1 MKAGKMRIPIIG
13 IISVIC
19 IILFVTTNTIIRRNL
34 SNKEIDPELAKAMT
48 YEQFEEGSEKVDGT
62 DNVKF
67 SAFFLR
73 DINDD
78 GMAERIKG
86 TAKEVG
92 KEDDLYME
100 LNVLT
105 EGYLKN
111 ANIQIQGTNFYLKT
125 NLVKDEQLKDNYISN
140 HMEKIEFNDIT
151 SGTQKLLMAK
161 VRSGDY
167 TYPSTTANAIGDN
180 INNYSRNDNKII
192 LTGTYV
198 GADGMEKPIHKEI
211 DLTVDWY
218 STMFANITTKSQYYK
233 DIQSRIDNKNNIFT
247 VEFQIETQE
256 RNQKSILSKNH
267 VEGILPDING
277 YKPLSVSGV
286 DSYDETTRKFV
297 IEKTATVD
305 EQGMVTSKILNENT
319 YKIQVKY
326 PLRAYESIETDTV
339 TIAIPVSTYYEA
351 YNNPNPEFQNLTKSN
366 IASATLLANYSN
378 FPEDGDWVA
387 FSVEVE
393 KSIYKENDKKVV
405 SKHKPTKIYNGLS
418 SEEKDDRYRVRWK
431 VSTGLQGQS
440 KGIIMKET
448 KSGTPQLA
456 DQFIR
461 KDSTRESM
469 ENVTKNVGIGFAAV
483 DSLLNSGDWIKV
495 YDDETGNLIA
505 TFANR
510 NWNQYTADNPYLY
523 ETPVRHIR
531 VETNASNKNAGMTVY
546 CIKELDDEYITTHYT
561 REQFDDF
568 QYIEST
574 LSGYVSGEFCNTD
587 RDQAK
592 YEAEYATASI
602 EMSNNSLSTQTTQ
615 KNNTITITAQ
625 YDEKYNQ
632 VGWVNG
638 SFLIKLPKEILTAQ
652 INQVQINKE
661 LISLVSYELVDI
673 DGINFIKINTQNKEQ
688 KPQEFKIMV
697 DIDLT
702 PDPRITSTTQN
713 IELYATNE
721 ILCDYQPRGQD
732 IYDVNDNLN
741 TTEIVLKET
750 VPLNFIAPNS
760 LLTNETISNYDGNGN
775 VVVSPQIA
783 DLKYRNTENRE
794 AEATMGIQIRNNYN
808 NTISETTI
816 LGKIPFENNTY
827 VLSGG
832 DLESQYT
839 TSMVEGGIRV
849 PEELEGHVRVYYSEK
864 ETPTKD
870 LTKVDNGWKK
880 ADQITNWN
888 RVKTYLIDFEDTI
901 INRGK
906 EYIFYYTIKIPNNL
920 RFNEISYG
928 HHGVYFCLD
937 TENGKYRTQTEPS
950 KVGLRVTEKYNLEL
964 IKYQSQTDKLV
975 AGATYCVKEVI
986 GDEVATEGR
995 TAVTNAQGKLAMNGL
1010 YTEKTY
1016 QIEEIKTQKDYELN
1030 TDKIRFTTSID
1041 ADKNLVVEKTQGTTK
1056 QDIVVTNHEET
1067 PKIEVKVED
1076 EVKAKLNV
1084 TKKEKDTDK
1093 GLGFVYYQ
1101 ITGKGFEEGKIFNT
1115 DANGNVNL
1123 NGLYINE
1130 TYTLQETKATGYYL
1144 ANPVTF
1150 KMVNN
1155 NGTYEVEIN
1164 EGEIKENTVTQEN
1177 HIPTLNMTLEDEKI
1191 PTYDLAITKV
1201 GKTTNLDTTTSQTEE
1216 SVVTLAGARF
1226 KLYKDNQEIGTYT
1239 TNANGQF
1246 VINGLYQY
1254 VEGKEEKATYTLK
1267 EVMAPTGYSK
1277 IKDITFKV
1285 EEKEGKLEWQTTDDT
1300 KREYD
1305 SDNHVIRLQLE
1316 DNPVFKLIKKD
1327 GETGAVLPN
1336 VKFAIFDVEN
1346 KEEPARDSKGE
1357 ILGTKEIINGKEY
1370 YTLTTNASGEITA
1383 DLKEGKYKAVEVQAD
1398 EKYQILDNGYYFSI
1412 GSNKTDTGLKAEWAI
1427 PFTEEAI
1434 VDTIVETSD
1443 GGYLV
1448 REGENLRKLG
1458 VDGNVQWINSIGIS
1472 DVDRTH
1478 NIVNTTVIET
1488 TDGDY
1493 VGIQPTSITKIGK
1506 DGKTKWTKIVMDAYS
1521 RLCSIAKTKDGGFFL
1536 VGRGENSNPIMI
1548 KCNTDGEKQ
1557 WEKIIDCTSGGYG
1570 YAQDIKETKDGGFI
1584 VGGTFNCEKVDFGN
1598 NFIFEGSYLKTT
1610 GFIAKYNEIGEV
1622 QWAKLVGQGVEKVT
1636 SVIET
1641 NTGEYLLGGYT
1652 EEIELLPLGN
1662 GFNLDCN
1669 KGYETG
1675 ILIKYDATGEIQWAH
1690 SMKSGGR
1697 SAVETI
1703 LETKDGGFTIGG
1715 YFSGTLTL
1723 GEDISLSEYYN
1734 NKVGAIINYN
1744 REGEVQWARAVGY
1757 YCRLTTILETSNGDY
1772 LVGGN
1777 YSDSERIGIDLGD
1790 GIWLP
1795 SHSNN
1800 KGLSMLIKFNITEI
1814 QNPLV
1819 KETKTSKIDIKSLV
1833 ATQDGGY
1840 VAGGNFSSDIELEN
1854 GQTITNNGE
1863 LDGIM
1868 IKYNRD
1874 ENIEWTKVIQSNKN
1888 DTIHE
1893 IIQTKDGGYL
1903 VAGYSDGTI
1912 DLENEFV
1919 INKSKMLIKYSNQM
1933 EIEWVQSIP
1942 TSSGYYEYQRV
1953 SIKETKD
1960 GGYLIGSSYQ
1970 GNKVDLGNGV
1980 VENTIYGNTGGM
1992 IAKYNDRGEAQW
2004 VKLLEAQNQV
2014 DIISAMETKD
2024 GGYIVSGNFYNTDV
2038 YIGNNE
2044 KLVPIQQDKSTG
2056 MIIKYNKEGNPEWNK
2071 TYPIAWNNYEKI
2083 PAITENQDGGYV
2095 VGCSLKINGSLD
2107 LGNGIVL
2114 KSNSSQ
2120 EQCIGALIKYNSKG
2134 EAQWAKEIKECE
2146 RGYTTIHI
2154 HAMKE
2159 TKNGEL
2165 MVIGKDRESHSR
2177 MELGNGVT
2185 LNSSKQ
2191 YDSGLIIKYNNQG
2204 EAKWARRIGT
2214 EMNTMTELEYGTYMV
2229 KGKNDSDTILTKIE
2243 ERDNGI
2249 EELQVENRRKEFKIT
2264 TKVEKNNDIA
2274 GGNISGENENPYEI
2288 VKYGDSNTKEIKM
2301 IPEEGYKI
2309 LKVTINGEECA
2320 YEKLEDGSY
2329 IIPTL
2334 TQIKEDKNIV
2344 VTYSKM
2350 DNTVTIHKVDET
2362 TKQPLEGATFTIEQ
2376 VIENVV
2382 GELHQ
2387 KNREDPDFSAAELF
2401 QCQMHYFKKVDGKYI
2416 ATNSNA
2422 YEMSTATANTTANSL
2437 MPINL
2442 MGKNG
2447 SYRVEINAE
2456 IDSEEGIG
2464 IGYAT
2469 VSSKS
2474 SIPSY
2479 DNEEG
2484 RFMYITGKVSS
2495 QNYSFDLEGGS
2506 MYYLHV
2512 GYKKGES
2519 DATYMDNMIVNHVK
2533 IYPKVYHFIES
2544 DGKYQLNQ
2552 ESEGKTSYIPID
2564 LTNYRQDYTLKVNA
2578 EISSGEEDIGY
2589 AMITESE
2596 EIPNYDAEKTF
2607 IKLSGKQE
2615 AKDYTTILQGGKKYY
2630 LHLGYNGMRNV
2641 PLEGK
2646 KFILNKV
2653 EVEPNTIE
2661 VTTNGQG
2668 KANIQIPF
2676 GTYKILETKAPEGY
2690 LRKEEPIGMEF
2701 SEEGKHEVTI
2711 ENTKSCKVIVHH
2723 YLKGTTQS
2731 VAKDELVEG
2740 KIGEQYVT
2748 APQMDIEGYTLDTNE
2763 SGKYRVP
2770 ENASGKYTTENIE
2783 VIYEYVRKQIPLTV
2797 HHYIQGTTRKVPL
2810 SNGTEAQDLR
2820 QIGQQGDNYT
2830 TSAITENELS
2840 AEYELA
2846 QIPTN
2851 HSGIYEGSEIN
2862 VIYFYKKVE
2871 RNVTLTKYQED
2882 GKTPL
2887 AGAKFTIRNKNASS
2901 NGEAIQEKV
2910 YTTNTYGEIEL
2921 PLGYGVYEV
2930 TEIEAP
2936 QGYVL
2941 PENPT
2946 TEITIDKNIPNK
2958 QLKITNEK
2966 EKGTVRVHY
2975 YIEGT
2980 EENVPLADGTKA
2992 EDFIITGEI
3001 GSIYATKE
3009 LSNVSQNYELKET
3022 PINASGLV
3030 KKEMTEVIYY
3040 YKEKQKPTVQ
3050 DSKLVKT
3057 SEKQHITKLDEKI
3070 PYTITYTGVIDQYK
3084 GDAVVTIIDELPYE
3098 IQIAEGKSDLAG
3110 GTYDAENKT
3119 ITWVEKIE
3127 GIDTVK
3133 EGKKHINITKKIAL
3147 TYKDLDSNAVNLRNK
3162 VKVQI
3167 RLLDSEEENPIE
3179 PGEPGGPSEEIEEG
3193 NDIVMDIF
3201 TKVDVKLMW
3210 IDAEE
3215 KELRPEKL
3223 ILQVKKDGEVVA
3235 SKEVEITKDEDSST
3249 IVFEKLPKYDENKN
3263 EINYTVDETVLPG
3276 DEHQNDLQYYKKTIE
3291 GFTITNTMD
3300 KTIDNNQGKVI
3311 VEHIDKNTGNVL
3323 KTIVKVG
3330 NIGDSYESKEEEI
3343 EGYILVEAPEAP
3355 NIVIT
3360 QTEQTVK
3367 YYYEPISLGVIER
3380 HIDVNTHEILY
3391 HKTYAGEEGDSYKIL
3406 PKTFD
3411 GYDLVTTPT
3420 NAEGEMTEGIIEVEY
3435 YYSRIASVKVEYL
3448 DKETQVKIAEDV
3460 IINGHE
3466 NDDYTTEKKHIE
3478 GYVLDGNPTNEKGK
3492 MEVTKHDDGTYET
3505 QTVVQYYYTKKQLQ
3519 VIEEYINVHDNT
3531 VIESIKHI
3539 GTIGEKYEIH
3549 PKEIEGYELVQSRLP
3564 TNNKGIMTEEVITV
3578 RYYCKKKAKVMVKY
3592 IDQLTNEEIYTEEIN
3607 GCVGDSYQTKEKQ
3620 WEEYDLIETAN
3631 NANGK
3636 MTADTIEVKYYYKR
3650 KAQVEIQYLEK
3661 ETNAIISEGQV
3672 IDGYVGEKYKIVRK
3686 KVAHYKYLETVGN
3699 EEGIMTKDKIV
3710 IKYYFE
3716 KQEFNLRVDTWIHN
3730 VVMNGVSK
3738 GGKTLATKNDIYKLD
3753 IHRKQLN
3760 ATEIKVIYQIRIKNV
3775 GELEGSVTSLTDVI
3789 PSGFSYHQEDNE
3801 TIWKQVGGKLT
3812 TTQMKGQ
3819 VIKPGE
3825 HREMTLVLRWNK
3837 GEENFKEKVNIVT
3850 LSKTESLVGFEETN
3864 LKDNVS
3870 RATMLITIAT
3880 GIGDV
3885 KVIIFVILAILVAIL
3900 GILIYG
3906 KKRYSH

>member
-34 SNKEIDPELAKAMT
+34 SNKEIDPELARAMK

-167 TYPSTTANAIGDN
+167 TYPSTTADAIGDN

-198 GADGMEKPIHKEI
+198 GADGIEKPIHKVI

-233 DIQSRIDNKNNIFT
+233 DIQSRIDDKNNIFT

-286 DSYDETTRKFV
+286 DSYDETTGKFV

-305 EQGMVTSKILNENT
+305 EQGIVTSKILNENT

-366 IASATLLANYSN
+366 IASGTLLANYSN

-393 KSIYKENDKKVV
+393 KSIDKENDKKVV
-405 SKHKPTKIYNGLS
+405 SKRKPTRIYNGLS

-431 VSTGLQGQS
+431 VSTGSQGQS

-483 DSLLNSGDWIKV
+483 DSLLNAGDWIKV
-495 YDDETGNLIA
+495 YDDETGNLMA
-505 TFANR
+505 TFTNQ
-510 NWNQYTADNPYLY
+510 NWNKYTADNPYLY

-587 RDQAK
+587 RDQVK

-602 EMSNNSLSTQTTQ
+602 EMSNNSLSTQTTE
-615 KNNTITITAQ
+615 KNNHITITAQ

-652 INQVQINKE
+652 INHVQIDKE
-661 LISLVSYELVDI
+661 LISLVSYELVNI
-673 DGINFIKINTQNKEQ
+673 DGINFVKINTQNKEQ

-702 PDPRITSTTQN
+702 PDPRITSSTQN

-721 ILCDYQPRGQD
+721 ILCDYQPRGED

-760 LLTNETISNYDGNGN
+760 LLTNETISDYDGSEN

-783 DLKYRNTENRE
+783 DLKYRNIDNKE

-816 LGKIPFENNTY
+816 LGKIPFKNNTY

-839 TSMVEGGIRV
+839 TSMVEGGIKV

-870 LTKVDNGWKK
+870 LTNADNGWKM
-880 ADQITNWN
+880 ADKITNWN
-888 RVKTYLIDFEDTI
+888 AIKTYLIDFEDTI
-901 INRGK
+901 IYRGK

-950 KVGLRVTEKYNLEL
+950 KVGLRVAEKYNLEL

-995 TAVTNAQGKLAMNGL
+995 TAVTNAQGKLTINGL

-1016 QIEEIKTQKDYELN
+1016 QIEEIKTQEDYELN

-1041 ADKNLVVEKTQGTTK
+1041 SNRNLVVEKTQGTTK
-1056 QDIVVTNHEET
+1056 EDIVVTNDKET

-1076 EVKAKLNV
+1076 EVKAKLKV
-1084 TKKEKDTDK
+1084 TKKEKGTDK

-1101 ITGKGFEEGKIFNT
+1101 IKGKGFEEGKIFNT

-1123 NGLYINE
+1123 NGLHINE

-1144 ANPVTF
+1144 ANPITF

-1164 EGEIKENTVTQEN
+1164 EGEIKENTVTEEN

-1201 GKTTNLDTTTSQTEE
+1201 GKTTHLDTTTSETEE

-1226 KLYKDNQEIGTYT
+1226 KLYKDNREIGTYT

-1254 VEGKEEKATYTLK
+1254 VEGKEEKATYTLR
-1267 EVMAPTGYSK
+1267 EVMTPTGYSK

-1305 SDNHVIRLQLE
+1305 SDNHVIRLQIE
-1316 DNPVFKLIKKD
+1316 DNPIFKLIKKD
-1327 GETGAVLPN
+1327 GETGEVLPN

-1346 KEEPARDSKGE
+1346 GEEPARDSKGE

-1412 GSNKTDTGLKAEWAI
+1412 GSNKTYTGLKAEWAKVF
-1427 PFTEEAI
+1427 P
-1434 VDTIVETSD
+1434 VDKTLLNTVIETSD
-1443 GGYLV
+1443 GGYLASV
-1448 REGENLRKLG
+1448 MKHWSADTRETFLYKLDEN
-1458 VDGNVQWINSIGIS
+1458 GNIQWENSLNGCINEYYG
-1472 DVDRTH
+1472 
-1478 NIVNTTVIET
+1478 NTGLIET

-1493 VGIQPTSITKIGK
+1493 IVLRGTITKIGK
-1506 DGKTKWTKIVMDAYS
+1506 DGKTKWEKRDEEFFEI
-1521 RLCSIAKTKDGGFFL
+1521 CSIAETKDGGFLL
-1536 VGRGENSNPIMI
+1536 VGETNKEGNGGII
-1548 KCNTDGEKQ
+1548 KYNIDGEKQ
-1557 WEKIIDCTSGGYG
+1557 WEKIIKSSSYV
-1570 YAQDIKETKDGGFI
+1570 YVQVAKETKDGGYI
-1584 VGGTFNCEKVDFGN
+1584 VGGFTNENELDFGN
-1598 NFIFEGSYLKTT
+1598 GYILTSEENTSES
-1610 GFIAKYNEIGEV
+1610 GFIAKYNNVGEV
-1622 QWAKLVGQGVEKVT
+1622 EWAKWIEAKTQVK
-1636 SVIET
+1636 SIIET
-1641 NTGEYLLGGYT
+1641 ST
-1652 EEIELLPLGN
+1652 
-1662 GFNLDCN
+1662 
-1669 KGYETG
+1669 
-1675 ILIKYDATGEIQWAH
+1675 
-1690 SMKSGGR
+1690 
-1697 SAVETI
+1697 
-1703 LETKDGGFTIGG
+1703 
-1715 YFSGTLTL
+1715 
-1723 GEDISLSEYYN
+1723 
-1734 NKVGAIINYN
+1734 
-1744 REGEVQWARAVGY
+1744 
-1757 YCRLTTILETSNGDY
+1757 GDY
-1772 LVGGN
+1772 LVGGYTGVQGNDSKGIIIKYGESGEIKESYSFNNRSEVNAIIETKDGGYAIGGIVYGRCVLNEDIVLDDGN
-1777 YSDSERIGIDLGD
+1777 YMYGCGVIIKYNTEGKIEWAKEIGSNGDSIYSIIETNRGDYLVGGRYSHSYDLNLGD
-1790 GIWLP
+1790 GISLP
-1795 SHSNN
+1795 STNN
-1800 KGLSMLIKFNITEI
+1800 AKNMLIKFNMTEI
-1814 QNPLV
+1814 EKPVV
-1819 KETKTSKIDIKSLV
+1819 KPTKTSKINIKSLV
-1833 ATQDGGY
+1833 TTQDGGY
-1840 VAGGNFSSDIELEN
+1840 VAGGCFSSDIELEN

-1863 LDGIM
+1863 LDGII

-1874 ENIEWTKVIQSNKN
+1874 ENIEWTKVIQSNKD
-1888 DTIHE
+1888 DTIYE
-1893 IIQTKDGGYL
+1893 IIQTQDGGYL
-1903 VAGYSDGTI
+1903 VLGYSGGTI
-1912 DLENEFV
+1912 DLGNESV
-1919 INKSKMLIKYSNQM
+1919 INQSRMLIKYSNQM
-1933 EIEWVQSIP
+1933 EVEWVQSIP
-1942 TSSGYYEYQRV
+1942 ASSNYFNEYKKV

-1960 GGYLIGSSYQ
+1960 GGYLVGSDYT
-1970 GNKVDLGNGV
+1970 GNRVDLGNGV
-1980 VENTIYGNTGGM
+1980 VAYDTYDRHGGM
-1992 IAKYNDRGEAQW
+1992 IAKYNDKGEAQW
-2004 VKLLEAQNQV
+2004 VKLLETSRNTAEYDGDV
-2014 DIISAMETKD
+2014 EISSAMETKD
-2024 GGYIVSGNFYNTDV
+2024 GGYIVSGNFYSGRNIH
-2038 YIGNNE
+2038 IGNGQW
-2044 KLVPIQQDKSTG
+2044 LVPMQIGKWG
-2056 MIIKYNKEGNPEWNK
+2056 NGMAMIIKYDKEGNPEWNK
-2071 TYPIAWNNYEKI
+2071 TYPIVNSADGER
-2083 PAITENQDGGYV
+2083 PAITEMQDGGYV
-2095 VGCSLKINGSLD
+2095 VGYNLITNEEY
-2107 LGNGIVL
+2107 
-2114 KSNSSQ
+2114 Q
-2120 EQCIGALIKYNSKG
+2120 HIGVLIKYSSKG
-2134 EAQWAKEIKECE
+2134 EAQWAKEIKSCG
-2146 RGYTTIHI
+2146 RYTTIYI
-2154 HAMKE
+2154 HAIKE

-2165 MVIGKDRESHSR
+2165 MVIGKDYEHNRI
-2177 MELGNGVT
+2177 ELGNGVT
-2185 LNSSKQ
+2185 LNSSENG
-2191 YDSGLIIKYNNQG
+2191 SGLIIKYNNQG

-2243 ERDNGI
+2243 EKDNGI
-2249 EELQVENRRKEFKIT
+2249 AELQVENKRKEFKIT

-2274 GGNISGENENPYEI
+2274 GGSISGENENPYEI

-2301 IPEEGYKI
+2301 TPEEGYKI

-2344 VTYSKM
+2344 VTYGKM
-2350 DNTVTIHKVDET
+2350 DNTITIHKVDET
-2362 TKQPLEGATFTIEQ
+2362 NKQPLEGATFTIEQ

-2382 GELHQ
+2382 GELNQ
-2387 KNREDPDFSAAELF
+2387 KKVQDPDFSAAELF
-2401 QCQMHYFKKVDGKYI
+2401 RCQMHYFNKVDGKYI

-2437 MPINL
+2437 MPIDL
-2442 MGKNG
+2442 TGKKGN
-2447 SYRVEINAE
+2447 YRVEINAE

-2519 DATYMDNMIVNHVK
+2519 DATYVDNMIVNDVK
-2533 IYPKVYHFIES
+2533 IYPKVYHFIEV
-2544 DGKYQLNQ
+2544 DGKYQLSQ
-2552 ESEGKTSYIPID
+2552 EVEGKVSYIPID
-2564 LTNYRQDYTLKVNA
+2564 LTSYQQEYMLKINA
-2578 EISSGEEDIGY
+2578 EISSGEEEIGY

-2596 EIPNYDAEKTF
+2596 EIPNYDAEKTC
-2607 IKLSGKQE
+2607 INLSGKQE

-2641 PLEGK
+2641 PLQGNE
-2646 KFILNKV
+2646 FIINKV
-2653 EVEPNTIE
+2653 EVQPYNVT

-2668 KANIQIPF
+2668 KASIQIPF

-2690 LRKEEPIGMEF
+2690 LPKEEPTDIEF
-2701 SEEGKHEVTI
+2701 SAEGKHEVTI
-2711 ENTKSCKVIVHH
+2711 ENTKTCKVIVHH

-2731 VAKDELVEG
+2731 VAKDELREG

-2748 APQMDIEGYTLDTNE
+2748 APQTDLEGYTLETDG

-2770 ENASGKYTTENIE
+2770 ENAAGRYTTENIE

-2797 HHYIQGTTRKVPL
+2797 HHYIEGTTCKVPL
-2810 SNGTEAQDLR
+2810 ANGTEAQDLR
-2820 QIGQQGDNYT
+2820 QIGQQGDSYT
-2830 TSAITENELS
+2830 TSAIAENELS

-2851 HSGIYEGSEIN
+2851 HRGIYEGSEIN

-2882 GKTPL
+2882 GTTPL
-2887 AGAKFTIRNKNASS
+2887 AGAKFTIQNKNASS
-2901 NGEAIQEKV
+2901 NGETIQEKV

-2921 PLGYGVYEV
+2921 PLGYGIYEV

-2936 QGYVL
+2936 KGYVL

-2958 QLKITNEK
+2958 QLKIINEK
-2966 EKGTVRVHY
+2966 EKGTVIVHY

-3009 LSNVSQNYELKET
+3009 LSNVSQQYELKER
-3022 PINASGLV
+3022 PVNASGLV
-3030 KKEMTEVIYY
+3030 KKDTTEVIYY
-3040 YKEKQKPTVQ
+3040 YKEKRRPIVE

-3057 SEKQHITKLDEKI
+3057 SEKQNITKLDEKI

-3084 GDAVVTIIDELPYE
+3084 GDAVVTIVDQLPYE
-3098 IQIAEGKSDLAG
+3098 IEIAEGKSDLAG
-3110 GTYDAENKT
+3110 GIYDAENKT

-3133 EGKKHINITKKIAL
+3133 EGKKHINITKKIVL
-3147 TYKDLDSNAVNLRNK
+3147 TYKDLDSNAVNLSNR

-3167 RLLDSEEENPIE
+3167 RLLDSEDENPIE
-3179 PGEPGGPSEEIEEG
+3179 PGGPGGPSEPSEEIEEG

-3323 KTIVKVG
+3323 KTVVKVG
-3330 NIGDSYESKEEEI
+3330 NIGDSYQSTEEEI
-3343 EGYILVEAPEAP
+3343 EGYILVESPENP

-3360 QTEQTVK
+3360 QTDQTVK

-3391 HKTYAGEEGDSYKIL
+3391 QKTHAGEEGDFYKIS

-3448 DKETQVKIAEDV
+3448 DKETKGKIAEDV
-3460 IINGHE
+3460 IIHGHE
-3466 NDDYTTEKKHIE
+3466 NDDYTTEKKDIE

-3492 MEVTKHDDGTYET
+3492 MQVTKHADGTYET

-3519 VIEEYINVHDNT
+3519 VIEEYVNIQDNT

-3539 GTIGEKYEIH
+3539 GTIGDKYEIH

-3564 TNNKGIMTEEVITV
+3564 DNNKGIMTEEVITV

-3592 IDQLTNEEIYTEEIN
+3592 LNQLTKEEIHTEEIN
-3607 GCVGDSYQTKEKQ
+3607 GYVGDSYQTKEKQ
-3620 WEEYDLIETAN
+3620 WEEYDLIEIPK
-3631 NANGK
+3631 NASGK

-3672 IDGYVGEKYKIVRK
+3672 MDGYVGEKYKITRK
-3686 KVAHYKYLETVGN
+3686 GVAYYKYLETIGN
-3699 EEGIMTKDKIV
+3699 EEGIMTKDKII

-3716 KQEFNLRVDTWIHN
+3716 KQEFNLRVDTWISN
-3730 VVMNGVSK
+3730 VDMNGVSK
-3738 GGKTLATKNDIYKLD
+3738 GGKTLATKDDIYKLD

-3760 ATEIKVIYQIRIKNV
+3760 TAEVKVTYHIQIKNV

-3819 VIKPGE
+3819 MIKPGE

-3837 GEENFKEKVNIVT
+3837 GEENLKEKVNRVT

-3870 RATMLITIAT
+3870 KATMLITIAT
-3880 GIGDV
+3880 GMSDV
-3885 KVIIFVILAILVAIL
+3885 KVSILVILAILVAIL
-3900 GILIYG
+3900 GMLVYG
-3906 KKRYSH
+3906 KKRYSHSFRWKD